1 MGAAQMKQLT
11 AHMRAIA
18 AAVPLGAIGG
28 EADYTAAV
36 DCLNELLDAGST
48 DESHP
53 LAAPV
58 ALLGERIAAWEQ
70 SVHPLAAADG
80 VEVLRFLLA
89 QHGLTQADLPEVGS
103 QGVVS
108 EILAGKRR
116 LNVRQIEA
124 LAARFGTSPAVFLA
138 GPPTPIALDQ

>member
-1 MGAAQMKQLT
+1 MGATDMKQLT
-11 AHMRAIA
+11 AHMRAVA
-18 AAVPLGAIGG
+18 AAVPLGAI
-28 EADYTAAV
+28 ASKRDYTTAV
-36 DCLNELLDAGST
+36 DCLNRLLDAGGA

-53 LAAPV
+53 LAALV

-70 SVHPLAAADG
+70 RAHPMPEAD
-80 VEVLRFLLA
+80 EAQVLRFLLT

-124 LAARFGTSPAVFLA
+124 LAARFGTSPAVFFA
-138 GPPTPIALDQ
+138 APSS

>member
-1 MGAAQMKQLT
+1 MGAPDMKQLT

-18 AAVPLGAIGG
+18 AAVPLGVIGSRKN
-28 EADYTAAV
+28 YNAAV
-36 DCLNELLDAGST
+36 DCLNHLLDAGGA

-53 LAAPV
+53 LAALV
-58 ALLGERIAAWEQ
+58 ALLGERIASWEQ
-70 SVHPLAAADG
+70 KARPLPQAD
-80 VEVLRFLLA
+80 EAQVLRFLLT

-124 LAARFGTSPAVFLA
+124 LAARFGTSPAVFFA
-138 GPPTPIALDQ
+138 APSA

>member
-1 MGAAQMKQLT
+1 MGVSDMKQLT
-11 AHMRAIA
+11 AHMRAVA
-18 AAVPLGAIGG
+18 AAVPLDAIAGKR
-28 EADYTAAV
+28 DYNAAV
-36 DCLNELLDAGST
+36 DCLNQLLDAGGAE
-48 DESHP
+48 ESHP
-53 LAAPV
+53 LAALV

-70 SVHPLAAADG
+70 TMPPLPQAEPAQ
-80 VEVLRFLLA
+80 VLSFLMT

-124 LAARFGTSPAVFLA
+124 LATRFGTSPAVFFPA
-138 GPPTPIALDQ
+138 PSA

>member
-1 MGAAQMKQLT
+1 MGVSEMKQLT

-18 AAVPLGAIGG
+18 AKVPLGAIVD
-28 EADYTAAV
+28 EAGYTAAV
-36 DCLNELLDAGST
+36 DCLNQLLDAGGA

-53 LAAPV
+53 LAALV
-58 ALLGERIAAWEQ
+58 SLLGERIAAWEKE
-70 SVHPLAAADG
+70 SHSLPEAGGAD
-80 VEVLRFLLA
+80 VLRFLLT

-116 LNVRQIEA
+116 LNVRQIEL
-124 LAARFGTSPAVFLA
+124 LAARFGTSPAVFFSGQA
-138 GPPTPIALDQ
+138 A

>member
-1 MGAAQMKQLT
+1 MGASDMKQLT
-11 AHMRAIA
+11 AHMRAVA
-18 AAVPLGAIGG
+18 AAVPLGAI
-28 EADYTAAV
+28 ADEGDYATAV
-36 DCLNELLDAGST
+36 DCLNQLLDAGGA

-53 LAAPV
+53 LAALV
-58 ALLGERIAAWEQ
+58 ALLGGRIAAWER
-70 SVHPLAAADG
+70 AADPLP
-80 VEVLRFLLA
+80 EADAPQVLRFLMNQHDLA
-89 QHGLTQADLPEVGS
+89 QTDLPEVGS

-138 GPPTPIALDQ
+138 A

>member
-1 MGAAQMKQLT
+1 MGAPDMKQLT

-18 AAVPLGAIGG
+18 AAVPLGAIAGKR
-28 EADYTAAV
+28 DYNRAV
-36 DCLNELLDAGST
+36 DCLDQLLDAGGAEET
-48 DESHP
+48 HP
-53 LAAPV
+53 LAALV
-58 ALLGERIAAWEQ
+58 AVLGERIAAWEQ
-70 SVHPLAAADG
+70 KLPPLPEAD
-80 VEVLRFLLA
+80 EADVLRFLLT

-124 LAARFGTSPAVFLA
+124 LAARFGTSPAVFFA
-138 GPPTPIALDQ
+138 APSA

>member
-1 MGAAQMKQLT
+1 MGASEMKQLT

-18 AAVPLGAIGG
+18 AAVPLGAIAG

-36 DCLNELLDAGST
+36 DCLNQLLDAGGA
-48 DESHP
+48 DEAHP
-53 LAAPV
+53 LAALV

-70 SVHPLAAADG
+70 TTHPLPEADAAQ
-80 VEVLRFLLA
+80 VLRFLLT

-124 LAARFGTSPAVFLA
+124 LAARFATSPAVFFA
-138 GPPTPIALDQ
+138 ASSA

>member
-1 MGAAQMKQLT
+1 MGVSEMKHLT

-18 AAVPLGAIGG
+18 AVVPLGVIAD

-36 DCLNELLDAGST
+36 DCLNDLLDAGGA

-53 LAAPV
+53 LAALV
-58 ALLGERIAAWEQ
+58 ALLGERIAAWE
-70 SVHPLAAADG
+70 SVMHPLPPVNG
-80 VEVLRFLLA
+80 SEVLRFLLA

-108 EILAGKRR
+108 EILSGKRC

-124 LAARFGTSPAVFLA
+124 LAARFGTSPAVFFA
-138 GPPTPIALDQ
+138 A

>member
-1 MGAAQMKQLT
+1 MGASEMKQLT

-18 AAVPLGAIGG
+18 AAVPLGEIGG

-36 DCLNELLDAGST
+36 DCLNELLDAGGA

-53 LAAPV
+53 LAALV

-70 SVHPLAAADG
+70 KAHPLPQADSA
-80 VEVLRFLLA
+80 EVLRFLLA
-89 QHGLTQADLPEVGS
+89 QHGLTQTDLPEVGS

-108 EILAGKRR
+108 EILSGKRR

-138 GPPTPIALDQ
+138 APSA

>member
-1 MGAAQMKQLT
+1 MGASDMKQLT

-18 AAVPLGAIGG
+18 AAVPLGAIAD
-28 EADYTAAV
+28 EADYAAAV
-36 DCLNELLDAGST
+36 DCLNELLDAGGA

-53 LAAPV
+53 LAALV

-70 SVHPLAAADG
+70 TAHPLPSADG
-80 VEVLRFLLA
+80 VEVLRFLLT

-124 LAARFGTSPAVFLA
+124 LAARFGTSPAVFFS
-138 GPPTPIALDQ
+138 G

>member
-1 MGAAQMKQLT
+1 MGASDMKQLT

-18 AAVPLGAIGG
+18 AAVPLGAI
-28 EADYTAAV
+28 ASKRDYTAAV
-36 DCLNELLDAGST
+36 DCLNQLLDAGGA

-53 LAAPV
+53 LAALV

-70 SVHPLAAADG
+70 TAHPMAEADAAQ
-80 VEVLRFLLA
+80 VLRFLLT

-108 EILAGKRR
+108 DILAGKRR

-124 LAARFGTSPAVFLA
+124 LAARFGTSPAVFFA
-138 GPPTPIALDQ
+138 APSA